1 MFCVLNEICD
11 YLYSWNLNYSYR
23 FSNKQKRN
31 EENDNKNVYK
41 KIVIFFLLY
50 FIENHSLM
58 KLFTYQ
64 FYLYFH
70 YFNVEQSLAM
80 FTFLFFL
87 FSLKS
92 DDFEKTLIFHPIHI
106 PYDMKI
112 VVRFDIKLIDC
123 YYKELSELCFQLCN
137 AKCICDS
144 QLKYHPWFKV
154 CFVFYT
160 YKMKFLQLLSHQ
172 NEPQNEW

>member
-1 MFCVLNEICD
+1 M
-11 YLYSWNLNYSYR
+11 
-23 FSNKQKRN
+23 
-31 EENDNKNVYK
+31 
-41 KIVIFFLLY
+41 IFFLLY

-64 FYLYFH
+64 FSLYFH

-172 NEPQNEW
+172 NEPQNEWKF